1 LTSKSGLTLSSDYHD
16 EDLSLQ
22 EKTVTKCICRVLNG
36 FHFEEVPDA
45 LEAFIGQGDA
55 ITGDEG

>member
-1 LTSKSGLTLSSDYHD
+1 MSNDYQD

-45 LEAFIGQGDA
+45 LEGFIAQGDA
-55 ITGDEG
+55 ITGEVG